1 MTCEGVGLMQSLW
14 VRGKVRAYSVSGVSQ
29 MQMTP
34 NSSTVRRGPLEVAAN
49 WMPRM
54 GARWLWVR
62 RRSGAHK

>member
-14 VRGKVRAYSVSGVSQ
+14 VRGEVKAYSVSGVSQ

-49 WMPRM
+49 
-54 GARWLWVR
+54 
-62 RRSGAHK
+62 